1 MVISVASILL
11 ELTIAVCRRLAVRP
25 PHHCLVLYYRY
36 CCTKLINDILC
47 TTSEYTSLWSLCC
60 SRSLSSLFIFFL
72 LSAFPTVA
80 DSVQAALQEYQAAGE
95 RVKDLKVA
103 VVSVVLC

>member
-1 MVISVASILL
+1 MVLMLLPLSFFSV
-11 ELTIAVCRRLAVRP
+11 
-25 PHHCLVLYYRY
+25 H
-36 CCTKLINDILC
+36 
-47 TTSEYTSLWSLCC
+47 
-60 SRSLSSLFIFFL
+60 FFL

-103 VVSVVLC
+103 VVSVVLCWMYFCV